1 MTSEYIKD
9 NMESFE
15 EIAGDISAI
24 SPCSQVVLGVY
35 YLKEENEFKG
45 KELLKSGCSD
55 KYEGYNYALLYIDE
69 KTIEQRNFW
78 KYSEENAKKVL
89 DFLMDHYGCEKSEE
103 FLEDFKTYIHLRD
116 ILSDEE
122 SLEVVDSSVVG
133 TESSTSDSTRMDI
146 AQLIVFLMND
156 QGIYWKRT

>member
-1 MTSEYIKD
+1 MQQESIFEVQVSLSHGNIQKMTSEYIKD

-89 DFLMDHYGCEKSEE
+89 DFLMDHYGCEKSKKKNDRPKIVTNNRKRKAAKGEYYQKKKKKE
-103 FLEDFKTYIHLRD
+103 AKEYK
-116 ILSDEE
+116 
-122 SLEVVDSSVVG
+122 
-133 TESSTSDSTRMDI
+133 RMK
-146 AQLIVFLMND
+146 Q
-156 QGIYWKRT
+156 